1 MYLASFLNPNVYR
14 SRLTIIPQD
23 PVLFAGTVRENLV
36 NDIFYIYSPR
46 GVILTMR
53 FILGSFW
60 QP

>member
-36 NDIFYIYSPR
+36 NAIFFYFYLPWE
-46 GVILTMR
+46 LY
-53 FILGSFW
+53 
-60 QP
+60 